1 MLPEA
6 LALAIRQAG
15 GDALL
20 LDSRHS
26 RALLSDLAAL
36 VDICR
41 NLQHAGFTR
50 YVDFSGEHLEHG
62 GEGEGDVFALR
73 LTLRAPAHGHSAL
86 TLKWKFRLGPDGPAH
101 PTLSKVWPGAGVAE
115 REIFE
120 MLGLPFSGND
130 NLRPLL
136 LDEQFIGNPLRLDF
150 VAAAHGRPAPRT
162 RGAYEEAGGSRAA
175 PTEGGAG
182 VPADGAFDAA
192 DELQRRYEAGVIEA
206 LRSVGGARWD
216 APRAALNA
224 DGRAQGPA
232 PTDAED
238 DSRAEATL

>member
-6 LALAIRQAG
+6 LALAVRQAG
-15 GDALL
+15 GEALL

-26 RALLSDLAAL
+26 RALISDASAL

-62 GEGEGDVFALR
+62 GEGDVFALR

-86 TLKWKFRLGPDGPAH
+86 TLKWKFRLGADGPAH

-150 VAAAHGRPAPRT
+150 VGSARGRT
-162 RGAYEEAGGSRAA
+162 AA
-175 PTEGGAG
+175 PTRG
-182 VPADGAFDAA
+182 
-192 DELQRRYEAGVIEA
+192 
-206 LRSVGGARWD
+206 
-216 APRAALNA
+216 RAAREPPLQKA
-224 DGRAQGPA
+224 RRSTPRTSLSGAIRRA
-232 PTDAED
+232 
-238 DSRAEATL
+238 